1 MCLVFEPP
9 QCWRPTVLQ
18 TLLWFCTSTSTYL
31 GPRNEI
37 VDSTFI
43 NKFDESLV
51 LLARPTG
58 RGQLLFVALSV
69 SEKRDFNES
78 ICSSLNLPLLDICDL
93 KKRDFNFVNR
103 GVG

>member
-1 MCLVFEPP
+1 MLE
-9 QCWRPTVLQ
+9 TH
-18 TLLWFCTSTSTYL
+18 STYL
-31 GPRNEI
+31 GPRNKI

-43 NKFDESLV
+43 NKFNESLV
-51 LLARPTG
+51 FFARPTG

-93 KKRDFNFVNR
+93 KKGILISSIEVSGKRAIQAGSVYSGDLKS
-103 GVG
+103 